1 MVEPATGAPV
11 VSIANLSKSFA
22 GIEVLRDI
30 DLVVHKGEV
39 VSVLG
44 SSGSG
49 KSTMLRC
56 INWLEVPDR
65 GSVHIAGQ
73 RIGVNPQTGRKMSNK
88 ELASLRARTG
98 MVFQGFNLWPHLSV
112 IQNVMESPIYV
123 KGMPKDQARAIA
135 EALLEKV
142 GLADKH
148 DAYPFTLSGGQKQ
161 RVAIARALAMS
172 PEVILFDEPTSALDP
187 ERVGEVLQVMKNLS
201 SEGYTMIV
209 VTHEMEFARAVSDQV
224 VFLEKGLI
232 IEKAAP
238 DKFFGNPETERV
250 RRFLSGIAG

>member
-1 MVEPATGAPV
+1 MSEPSIAIPA
-11 VSIANLSKSFA
+11 VSIRKLSKSFD
-22 GIEVLRDI
+22 GVEVLRDI
-30 DLVVHKGEV
+30 DLVVNKGEV

-56 INWLEVPDR
+56 INWLEEPDR
-65 GSVHIAGQ
+65 GSIHIAGQ
-73 RIGVNPQTGRKMSNK
+73 RIGINEQTRRKMTSK
-88 ELASLRARTG
+88 ELATLRARTG

-123 KGMPKDQARAIA
+123 KRMPKEQARAIA
-135 EALLEKV
+135 VELLEKV

-148 DAYPFTLSGGQKQ
+148 EAYPFTLSGGQKQ

-224 VFLEKGLI
+224 VFLDKGRI
-232 IEKAAP
+232 IEKAPPA
-238 DKFFGNPETERV
+238 KFFSNPDTERV
-250 RRFLSGIAG
+250 RRFLEITA

>member
-1 MVEPATGAPV
+1 MPEQTNGAPA
-11 VSIANLSKSFA
+11 VSIKKLSKSFG

-30 DLVVHKGEV
+30 DLVVNKGEV

-56 INWLEVPDR
+56 INWLEVPDQ
-65 GSVHIAGQ
+65 GAIHIAGQ
-73 RIGVNPQTGRKMSNK
+73 RIGVNEQTGRKMNNK
-88 ELASLRARTG
+88 ELATLRARTG

-112 IQNVMESPIYV
+112 IQNVMESPIHV

-135 EALLEKV
+135 VELLEKV

-201 SEGYTMIV
+201 REGYTMIV

-232 IEKAAP
+232 IEKAP
-238 DKFFGNPETERV
+238 PEKFFSNPDTERV
-250 RRFLSGIAG
+250 RKFLEISA

>member
-1 MVEPATGAPV
+1 MSEPSIAIPA
-11 VSIANLSKSFA
+11 VSIRKLSKSFD
-22 GIEVLRDI
+22 GVEVLRDI
-30 DLVVHKGEV
+30 DLVVNKGEV

-56 INWLEVPDR
+56 INWLEEPDR
-65 GSVHIAGQ
+65 GSIHIADQ
-73 RIGVNPQTGRKMSNK
+73 RIGINEQTRRKMTSK
-88 ELASLRARTG
+88 ELATLRARTG
-98 MVFQGFNLWPHLSV
+98 MVFQGFNLWPHLNV

-123 KGMPKDQARAIA
+123 KRMPKDQARAIA
-135 EALLEKV
+135 VELLEKV

-148 DAYPFTLSGGQKQ
+148 EAYPFTLSGGQKQ

-224 VFLEKGLI
+224 VFLDKGRI
-232 IEKAAP
+232 IEKAPPA
-238 DKFFGNPETERV
+238 KFFSNPDTERV
-250 RRFLSGIAG
+250 RRFLEITA